1 MAVSPLPSPR
11 APQPFPHLW
20 RGGGRSPTSHLHP
33 TADRVPG
40 IHPGRAVSRQL
51 LFAYLPGSINTRV
64 TFIERAGTQFM
75 TFKTIITGATGMV
88 GEGVLLECLNHPA
101 VEQVLVINRK
111 PGGMSHPKLREIN
124 HTDFL
129 NLAPIEPQLAGYDAC
144 FFCLGVSSVGMSQQE
159 YKHITYDLTLN
170 VAQLLAKDNPDMT
183 FCYITGAGTDSSEHG
198 RIAWARV
205 KGATENALMRLF
217 KRAYMFRPGFMK
229 ATPGQKNV
237 KSYYQWFAWVYP
249 IGRALY
255 PAGFCTLRE
264 VGQAMI
270 NAVIKGYPQPI
281 LEVKDI
287 VQLAKA

>member
-1 MAVSPLPSPR
+1 MRL
-11 APQPFPHLW
+11 
-20 RGGGRSPTSHLHP
+20 
-33 TADRVPG
+33 
-40 IHPGRAVSRQL
+40 
-51 LFAYLPGSINTRV
+51 
-64 TFIERAGTQFM
+64 
-75 TFKTIITGATGMV
+75 KTIITGATGMV
-88 GEGVLLECLNHPA
+88 GEGILLECLNHPA
-101 VEQVLVINRK
+101 VEQILVINRK
-111 PGGMSHPKLREIN
+111 PGGMSHPKLREII

-129 NLAPIEPQLAGYDAC
+129 NLTSIEPQLVGYDAC
-144 FFCLGVSSVGMSQQE
+144 FFCLGVSSVGMSRQE
-159 YKHITYDLTLN
+159 YAHITYDLTLY
-170 VAQLLAKDNPDMT
+170 VAQLLAKGNPDMT

-205 KGATENALMRLF
+205 KGANENALLRLF

-229 ATPGQKNV
+229 ATLGQNNV
-237 KSYYQWFAWVYP
+237 KSYYPWLAWVYP

-270 NAVIKGYPQPI
+270 NAAIKGYPQPI